1 MEGALVGVL
10 GALIGGVVAYV
21 ALDAVLAVS
30 RAALPSHAAA
40 ALDWRVLGFAAAV
53 AVGAGLLAALGP
65 ALRIGRAPASGTRNT
80 QSRTVR
86 QLLDALMASEIA
98 LACALAIGALL
109 LLRTL
114 SGLAEVELGFHPQ
127 GVLGAELVLPD
138 SRYGAIDAQS
148 LAVERTVQALAAQ
161 PGIASAAFVVGPPLR
176 PDCCIGH
183 NVVIEGKDYPASQQ
197 PGARVRPVLGDY
209 FGALGIAL
217 LEGRALQ
224 ATDVRGGERVA
235 VVNHRFAQLHFP
247 GQSAVGK
254 RIAWRPGD
262 VTPLEEGAKWMT
274 IVGVVDDVK
283 SGSLREEDS
292 SAVYFPYLQ
301 RDQEWIR
308 FGTLLARTPGDPM
321 QSADAMARAL
331 ASVDPLV
338 PLQEVRSLQSRADEA
353 VAPERFAAG
362 LATAFG
368 VLALALALQGV
379 SAVLG
384 FGVAQRRAELGIRAA
399 LGADASRLRRLLLGQ
414 GLRATVAGL
423 GLGIAIALA
432 SSRALDALV
441 FGVSARDG
449 GSYLAVVASLALFAL
464 LAAWWPARRAARVA
478 PAEALRH
485 E

>member
-1 MEGALVGVL
+1 
-10 GALIGGVVAYV
+10 
-21 ALDAVLAVS
+21 
-30 RAALPSHAAA
+30 
-40 ALDWRVLGFAAAV
+40 
-53 AVGAGLLAALGP
+53 
-65 ALRIGRAPASGTRNT
+65 
-80 QSRTVR
+80 
-86 QLLDALMASEIA
+86 
-98 LACALAIGALL
+98 
-109 LLRTL
+109 
-114 SGLAEVELGFHPQ
+114 
-127 GVLGAELVLPD
+127 
-138 SRYGAIDAQS
+138 
-148 LAVERTVQALAAQ
+148 
-161 PGIASAAFVVGPPLR
+161 
-176 PDCCIGH
+176 
-183 NVVIEGKDYPASQQ
+183 
-197 PGARVRPVLGDY
+197 
-209 FGALGIAL
+209 
-217 LEGRALQ
+217 
-224 ATDVRGGERVA
+224 
-235 VVNHRFAQLHFP
+235 
-247 GQSAVGK
+247 
-254 RIAWRPGD
+254 
-262 VTPLEEGAKWMT
+262 
-274 IVGVVDDVK
+274 
-283 SGSLREEDS
+283 
-292 SAVYFPYLQ
+292 VYFPYLQ